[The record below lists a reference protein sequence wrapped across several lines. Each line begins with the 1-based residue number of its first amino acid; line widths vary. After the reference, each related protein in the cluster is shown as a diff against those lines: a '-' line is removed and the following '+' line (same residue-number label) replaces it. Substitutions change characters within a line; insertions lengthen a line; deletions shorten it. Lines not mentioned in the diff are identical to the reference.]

1 MADTFSC
8 ACVRSMVS
16 PVGMPFHLRCQIFPW
31 CYGSFVFLCGSLGHF
46 VFLYISVL
54 MHLYY
59 DRAEFCSA
67 IVAPSMVF
75 AMMAAAITITTAFP
89 FSGLIPSD
97 RNHNMFRPSYNTPV
111 RSLFPE
117 AIFLIDMNS
126 AYIIASDFQIDQFYR
141 MFFSIHNAF
150 L

>member
-1 MADTFSC
+1 MLFRSRSRYGRFCGGHLFHAPV
-8 ACVRSMVS
+8 CVLWS
-16 PVGMPFHLRCQIFPW
+16 PLWECLFHLRCQIFPW

-111 RSLFPE
+111 RSLFSGSHISHRHE
-117 AIFLIDMNS
+117 
-126 AYIIASDFQIDQFYR
+126 
-141 MFFSIHNAF
+141 
-150 L
+150 